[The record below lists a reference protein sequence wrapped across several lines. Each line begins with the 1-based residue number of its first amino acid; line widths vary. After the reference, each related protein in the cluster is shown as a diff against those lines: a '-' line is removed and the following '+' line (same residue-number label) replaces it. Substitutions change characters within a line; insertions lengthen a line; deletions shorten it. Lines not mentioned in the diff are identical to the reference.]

1 MNSVPGRP
9 EPRRAAP
16 GDGAPSIDGYLLR
29 LRDRLTGP
37 GRVRDELLSEARD
50 GLVDVAEAYR
60 LTGCP
65 DAEAERR
72 AVADFGDL
80 DVVSA
85 EFQEE
90 LDVVQG
96 RRTALHASAGLP
108 LLLVV
113 WQLAHWTTP
122 WPAIEP
128 AWADVIR
135 ALGYGADAVNLVA
148 IGVVWY
154 VRLIADHRPRPFRRP
169 SRGRRLLGAFVLA
182 ALGCYTA
189 AMTLSAAAATFVSWE
204 LLLAP
209 AVAAAT
215 VVTVTLCLL
224 LAVSARRCLIR
235 SR

>member
-1 MNSVPGRP
+1 MNSEPGRP
-9 EPRRAAP
+9 EPRRAVA
-16 GDGAPSIDGYLLR
+16 GDDAPSIDGYLLE

-37 GRVRDELLSEARD
+37 GRVKDELLREAGD
-50 GLVDVAEAYR
+50 GLADAAEAYR
-60 LTGCP
+60 LGGRP
-65 DAEAERR
+65 AGEAERL
-72 AVADFGDL
+72 AVADFGGL

-113 WQLAHWTTP
+113 WRLAHWTTH

-135 ALGYGADAVNLVA
+135 ALGHGADAVNLVA

-154 VRLIADHRPRPFRRP
+154 VRLIVDRHPRPFRRP
-169 SRGRRLLGAFVLA
+169 SRGRRLLGVFVLA

-189 AMTLSAAAATFVSWE
+189 AMTLIAATTARVSWE
-204 LLLAP
+204 PLLAP

-224 LAVSARRCLIR
+224 LAVSARRCLVR